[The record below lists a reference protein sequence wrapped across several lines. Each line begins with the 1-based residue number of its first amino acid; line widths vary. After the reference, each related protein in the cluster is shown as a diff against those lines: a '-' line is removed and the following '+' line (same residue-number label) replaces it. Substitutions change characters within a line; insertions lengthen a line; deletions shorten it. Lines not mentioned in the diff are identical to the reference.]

1 MLHSS
6 SKRSARPPS
15 PSKYPSEPPPP
26 LRPPPPLAV
35 GVDAALPP
43 LLPPRQ
49 GTGTEKLNPHER
61 IERERERGGENGG
74 ERMLCQEFGDEVPS
88 TQFFQSWVRKVLV
101 SASSADRIP
110 HCCCDIYIIVE
121 SELKFSTPIREETVR
136 LAPASRVFVDS
147 TRRLYV
153 FVVDRSAG

>member
-88 TQFFQSWVRKVLV
+88 TQTRRSDDDGQHRAAALDFCRSWQKPPPPL
-101 SASSADRIP
+101 ASPSP
-110 HCCCDIYIIVE
+110 
-121 SELKFSTPIREETVR
+121 
-136 LAPASRVFVDS
+136 APAPPRHAPAPPPSQISWTGSRFSDS
-147 TRRLYV
+147 QHRP
-153 FVVDRSAG
+153 